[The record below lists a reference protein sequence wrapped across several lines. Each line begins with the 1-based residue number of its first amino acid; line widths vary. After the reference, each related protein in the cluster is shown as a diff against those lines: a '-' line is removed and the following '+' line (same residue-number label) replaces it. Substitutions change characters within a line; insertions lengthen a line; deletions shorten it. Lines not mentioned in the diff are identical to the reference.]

1 MKKSSKVCHN
11 LQNMLHS
18 SLNNQTRSYKMR
30 QNLLRVGDKA
40 VYPGHGVGKITSIE
54 DKDVLGSRLTFY
66 SMQIIESGTK
76 IMIPKNRINNVGV
89 RPVASKKEAEKVMN
103 MINGRGRGLETQTKS
118 VVSKNWQKRH
128 QSYIDKIKTG
138 SIYEIAAV
146 IRDLNQL
153 KKAKELSYGEKK
165 MMSKAKNILYSELSL
180 TMDKKELKLIS
191 DSSN

>member
-1 MKKSSKVCHN
+1 M
-11 LQNMLHS
+11 LQS
-18 SLNNQTRSYKMR
+18 FTDNQTRSYKMQ

-40 VYPGHGVGKITSIE
+40 VYPGHGVGKITAIE

-76 IMIPKNRINNVGV
+76 IMIPKNRINNVGM

-103 MINGRGRGLETQTKS
+103 MINGRKLETQTKS

-146 IRDLNQL
+146 IRDLNHL
-153 KKAKELSYGEKK
+153 KKEKELSYGEKK